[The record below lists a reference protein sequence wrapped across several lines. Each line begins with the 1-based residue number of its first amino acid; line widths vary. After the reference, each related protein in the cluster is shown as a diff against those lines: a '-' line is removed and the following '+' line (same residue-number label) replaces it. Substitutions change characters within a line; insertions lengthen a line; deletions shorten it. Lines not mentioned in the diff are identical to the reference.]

1 MRPAPC
7 CAGLPRGCPRASEG
21 ERRRLTRFRCRL
33 IALRYRKSLAGLV
46 LSFLTTY
53 PKRIRMRVFITG
65 GSGYVGQAVV
75 QALVAE
81 GHEVEALV
89 REGADASGVSDIGAE
104 PQRGHLGDLDLMRAA
119 GDRADAVIHLAPS
132 DPDTDLAA
140 SSAIQERLGDG
151 PFVFTGGAWVY
162 GDTDGVVNED
172 APLAPP
178 PIVAWRVANTRAIM
192 SPADQGGRPVL
203 IMPGAV
209 YGDNA
214 GLITAAMVEPARSQ
228 GYASYIA
235 DGRNHMA
242 LVHRRDIAR
251 LYVLALSAPAES
263 RYFGVGESNVTARH
277 VAEAASRAAGADGA
291 TRSLSIDEAR
301 QVWGPLADALAL
313 DQQFTSRRARDELG
327 WVPRES
333 GVLEYL
339 SHSSVTA

>member
-1 MRPAPC
+1 
-7 CAGLPRGCPRASEG
+7 
-21 ERRRLTRFRCRL
+21 
-33 IALRYRKSLAGLV
+33 
-46 LSFLTTY
+46 
-53 PKRIRMRVFITG
+53 
-65 GSGYVGQAVV
+65 
-75 QALVAE
+75 
-81 GHEVEALV
+81 
-89 REGADASGVSDIGAE
+89 
-104 PQRGHLGDLDLMRAA
+104 
-119 GDRADAVIHLAPS
+119 VIHLAPS

-140 SSAIQERLGDG
+140 STALQERLGDG

-192 SPADQGGRPVL
+192 SAADQGGRPVL

-214 GLITAAMVEPARSQ
+214 GLITAAIVEPARSQ

-235 DGRNHMA
+235 DGGNHMA

-251 LYVLALSAPAES
+251 LYVLALGAPAGS
-263 RYFGVGESNVTARH
+263 RYLGVGESDVTMRQA
-277 VAEAASRAAGADGA
+277 AEAASRAAGAGGA
-291 TRSLSIDEAR
+291 TRSLSLGEAQ

-313 DQQFTSRRARDELG
+313 DQQFTARHARDELG
-327 WVPRES
+327 WVPREA

-339 SHSSVTA
+339 ADSAITA

>member
-1 MRPAPC
+1 
-7 CAGLPRGCPRASEG
+7 
-21 ERRRLTRFRCRL
+21 
-33 IALRYRKSLAGLV
+33 
-46 LSFLTTY
+46 
-53 PKRIRMRVFITG
+53 MRVFITG

-81 GHEVEALV
+81 GHDVEALV
-89 REGADASGVSDIGAE
+89 REGADASVVSDIGAE
-104 PQRGHLGDLDLMRAA
+104 PRRGHLGELDLLRAA

-140 SSAIQERLGDG
+140 STALQERLGDG

-162 GDTDGVVNED
+162 GDTDGVVDED

-192 SPADQGGRPVL
+192 SAADQGGRPVL

-209 YGDNA
+209 YGDSA

-228 GYASYIA
+228 GYASYVA

-242 LVHRRDIAR
+242 LVHRRDLAR
-251 LYVLALSAPAES
+251 LYVLALGAPAGS
-263 RYFGVGESNVTARH
+263 RYLGVGESDVTMRH
-277 VAEAASRAAGADGA
+277 VAEAASRAAGAGGA
-291 TRSLSIDEAR
+291 TRSLSLDEAQ

-313 DQQFTSRRARDELG
+313 DQEFTARHAREDLG
-327 WVPRES
+327 WVSREA
-333 GVLEYL
+333 GILEYL
-339 SHSSVTA
+339 ADSALTA

>member
-1 MRPAPC
+1 
-7 CAGLPRGCPRASEG
+7 
-21 ERRRLTRFRCRL
+21 
-33 IALRYRKSLAGLV
+33 
-46 LSFLTTY
+46 
-53 PKRIRMRVFITG
+53 MRVFITG

-81 GHEVEALV
+81 GHDVEALV
-89 REGADASGVSDIGAE
+89 REGADASVVSDIGAE
-104 PQRGHLGDLDLMRAA
+104 RRVGHLGDLDLLRAA

-140 SSAIQERLGDG
+140 STALQERLGDG

-192 SPADQGGRPVL
+192 SAADQGGRPVL

-209 YGDNA
+209 YGDN
-214 GLITAAMVEPARSQ
+214 GGIITAAMIGPARSQ
-228 GYASYIA
+228 GYASYVA

-242 LVHRRDIAR
+242 LVHRRDLAR
-251 LYVLALSAPAES
+251 LYVLALGAPAGS
-263 RYFGVGESNVTARH
+263 RYLGVGESDVTMRH
-277 VAEAASRAAGADGA
+277 VAEAASRAAGAGGA
-291 TRSLSIDEAR
+291 TRSLSLDEAQ

-313 DQQFTSRRARDELG
+313 DQQFTARHAREDLG
-327 WVPRES
+327 WASREA
-333 GVLEYL
+333 GILEYL
-339 SHSSVTA
+339 ADSAVTA